1 MKPILSLIPNLMPN
15 PSLMPNPLLLSNPL
29 LATALLPNSLI
40 GMAFLILALIVH
52 LMHLPTIIQ
61 IVSLKGLILAGYI
74 LQSMSGP
81 QIKLRDGIKGV
92 VVDILKRGIKEGD
105 CMK

>member
-1 MKPILSLIPNLMPN
+1 MLSLIPNLMPN

-52 LMHLPTIIQ
+52 LMHLPTIIR
-61 IVSLKGLILAGYI
+61 IVSLKGLILVGYI
-74 LQSMSGP
+74 RQLKSKT
-81 QIKLRDGIKGV
+81 KLGLKGGINV
-92 VVDILKRGIKEGD
+92 VVIAIFKKGIEGD
-105 CMK
+105 

>member
-1 MKPILSLIPNLMPN
+1 MLSLIPNLMPN

-61 IVSLKGLILAGYI
+61 IVSLKRSIVAGYI
-74 LQSMSGP
+74 IHMKSGL
-81 QIKLRDGIKGV
+81 QIKLKDGIKGV
-92 VVDILKRGIKEGD
+92 VIATFKRGIKGG
-105 CMK
+105 

>member
-1 MKPILSLIPNLMPN
+1 
-15 PSLMPNPLLLSNPL
+15 MPNPLLLSNPL

-61 IVSLKGLILAGYI
+61 IVSLKRSIVAGYI
-74 LQSMSGP
+74 IHMKSGL
-81 QIKLRDGIKGV
+81 QIKLKDGIKGV
-92 VVDILKRGIKEGD
+92 VIATFKRGIKGG
-105 CMK
+105 